1 MGVTNTSLHFL
12 PDFLPH
18 RNPLHRKRA
27 CRLLEKPRSTSVWNL
42 RRIVNK
48 NWIQKDCDLNRFCSC
63 VITTTTIIH
72 HHHHHHHNHHHISS
86 SSPSSPQPSSYIIII
101 TIIITTIIVYR
112 QHHHQAAF
120 WLPRWHSTTPSVDVI
135 QDTPTIHPPAPQ
147 TRKTRKLSKYIVAI
161 FLGLVLIL
169 GI

>member
-12 PDFLPH
+12 PDFLPR

-42 RRIVNK
+42 LRIVNK

-63 VITTTTIIH
+63 VITPLPSFIIVTIVITTTII
-72 HHHHHHHNHHHISS
+72 
-86 SSPSSPQPSSYIIII
+86 
-101 TIIITTIIVYR
+101 IIVYR

-120 WLPRWHSTTPSVDVI
+120 WLPCWHSTTPSVDVI
-135 QDTPTIHPPAPQ
+135 QDTPTTIHPPAPQ
-147 TRKTRKLSKYIVAI
+147 RRKNAQIKQIYHCY
-161 FLGLVLIL
+161 FLGLVLTF
-169 GI
+169 GHFHAQV

>member
-42 RRIVNK
+42 LRIVNK

-63 VITTTTIIH
+63 VITTTTIVH
-72 HHHHHHHNHHHISS
+72 HHHHHHHYHRLSS
-86 SSPSSPQPSSYIIII
+86 TSPSSSILASLLA
-101 TIIITTIIVYR
+101 
-112 QHHHQAAF
+112 QHH
-120 WLPRWHSTTPSVDVI
+120 SVI
-135 QDTPTIHPPAPQ
+135 QDTPTTIHPPAPQ
-147 TRKTRKLSKYIVAI
+147 RRKNAQIKQIYHCY
-161 FLGLVLIL
+161 FLGLVLTF
-169 GI
+169 GYFHAQV

>member
-48 NWIQKDCDLNRFCSC
+48 NWIQKDCDLNRFYRSIH
-63 VITTTTIIH
+63 VSSSPLPSFILITINH
-72 HHHHHHHNHHHISS
+72 HHHDHYHRLSSTSS
-86 SSPSSPQPSSYIIII
+86 SSSILASPLA
-101 TIIITTIIVYR
+101 
-112 QHHHQAAF
+112 QHHSVSWCH
-120 WLPRWHSTTPSVDVI
+120 PRYPH
-135 QDTPTIHPPAPQ
+135 HPPTCTTETEKGANIS
-147 TRKTRKLSKYIVAI
+147 LLFFGAGAN
-161 FLGLVLIL
+161 FGHFHA
-169 GI
+169 